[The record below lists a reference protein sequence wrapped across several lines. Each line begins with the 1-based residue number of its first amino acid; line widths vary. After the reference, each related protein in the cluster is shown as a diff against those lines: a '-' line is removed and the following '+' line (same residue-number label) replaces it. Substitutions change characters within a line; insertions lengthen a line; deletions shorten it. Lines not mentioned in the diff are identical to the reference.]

1 MANSLQLEITMTV
14 ALKTTEVVPVPQAY
28 SLSPR
33 ELKLREYFIAAFT
46 DVEKPVWALR
56 AAVWNLTD
64 EMKKAGES
72 PEGVIKRIKYIAVI
86 PISFH
91 YRVGYKD
98 GHSRLLATVA
108 TATSFCIA
116 RYFADDGG

>member
-1 MANSLQLEITMTV
+1 MTMTV
-14 ALKTTEVVPVPQAY
+14 ALKTTDVAPVPQPY
-28 SLSPR
+28 RLSSR

-46 DVEKPVWALR
+46 DVEKPEWALR

-64 EMKKAGES
+64 ELKTAGDS
-72 PEGVIKRIKYIAVI
+72 PEGVIKRIKYIAAI

-108 TATSFCIA
+108 KATSFCIA
-116 RYFADDGG
+116 RYFADEGG